1 VALRSSR
8 LPGAVMLVAAGLGL
22 GCSQK
27 HASAPKMETVRM
39 RIATADDA
47 NRGTALHVLVRE
59 TSKTDYPRVDYEDVA
74 NTLLAE
80 SDPKTI
86 DWLVVLPGQQ
96 REVVLQHAKG
106 TSIAVYF
113 MFTEPGQRW
122 KQLLDDPV
130 KQVEFLVGR
139 DQISESRVWT
149 ADARAP

>member
-1 VALRSSR
+1 VALSR
-8 LPGAVMLVAAGLGL
+8 WRAPRRLIGVLAVLGAA
-22 GCSQK
+22 CSQK
-27 HASAPKMETVRM
+27 HANAPKMESVRM
-39 RIATADDA
+39 RIATSDDA

-96 REVVLQHAKG
+96 REVVLEHPKG

-122 KQLLDDPV
+122 KQLLDEPV

-149 ADARAP
+149 ADARTP

>member
-1 VALRSSR
+1 MALSNSSVWH
-8 LPGAVMLVAAGLGL
+8 GVMLLAAGLGA

-27 HASAPKMETVRM
+27 HAAAPKMETVRM

-59 TSKTDYPRVDYEDVA
+59 TSKTDYPRVDYEDGA

-96 REVVLQHAKG
+96 REVVLEHPKG
-106 TSIAVYF
+106 TAIAVYF